1 MKLRITKTN
10 WPYWLFG
17 WAIISYIALYN
28 IIVSNSTPVSS
39 DWLLTLFIF
48 LGPGCAAISSVA
60 IAIRAVFRAFSSAKA
75 ELNPSERNRK
85 YIMTFIWIV
94 IGIPAMLTWLTLI
107 SFAMGMLQLGIDQS
121 RYA

>member
-1 MKLRITKTN
+1 M
-10 WPYWLFG
+10 
-17 WAIISYIALYN
+17 ALP
-28 IIVSNSTPVSS
+28 PVSS